1 MADPTPSQ
9 EAQELRHAALE
20 VLATRHPTA
29 LDLAA
34 IARRIERDRLVDFT
48 FNESQLD
55 SALTFL
61 MGRLYISMTHDGMGA
76 TRYWTA
82 TSDGVLAYE
91 RGR

>member
-34 IARRIERDRLVDFT
+34 IARRIERDRLVDF
-48 FNESQLD
+48 N
-55 SALTFL
+55 SA
-61 MGRLYISMTHDGMGA
+61 RRNS
-76 TRYWTA
+76 TRP
-82 TSDGVLAYE
+82 
-91 RGR
+91 